1 MKQML
6 RAEWTKLRSVRRW
19 VLGLLLA
26 LVITVLF
33 SVVGAAGSGSDA
45 NGSPELLDPVGPD
58 GDRVHDQLHLVH
70 QSLAGDGGITARVA
84 SQADSHE
91 WARAGVM
98 IKESTTPGSRY
109 AAVLVT
115 PGHGVRLQAN
125 FTTDIAGS
133 DAVAPRWLRL
143 TRTGDRITG
152 YESAD
157 GATWHEVGAVE
168 LAGLPSTVEIGMF
181 VNSPDLVSTD
191 RDFGSSSVGAAST
204 TGTATFDHV
213 RLEPA
218 GAGAQWRHHDSVGE
232 PGSAPGPA
240 TGDGGVVTVT
250 GSGDTAPS
258 PPDADVTQ
266 MSLFGVLAGQIA
278 VVAVAVLFITAEF
291 KRGMIRTTFAA
302 SPRRGRVLA
311 AKAIVTGAVTFGLGL
326 AASLVSFLVA
336 QPILRGNGFGPPAY
350 QVQSLADWPVLRAAG
365 GAALFL
371 ALVGVLA
378 LAVGALLRRSAGAIA
393 VLTAVLVLPIILQ
406 GGLPLTVAQWLIR
419 LTPTAGLAMT
429 QSVDPSPLVAAT
441 DPFAVAS
448 PPAGLAVLAAY
459 AAGALALAYWRLRRR
474 DA

>member
-1 MKQML
+1 MSAL
-6 RAEWTKLRSVRRW
+6 RSEWTKLRSVRRW
-19 VLGLLLA
+19 VLGLFVA

-33 SVVGAAGSGSDA
+33 SVVGASGSGSDA
-45 NGSPELLDPVGPD
+45 NNSPELLDPVGPD
-58 GDRVHDQLHLVH
+58 GDRVRDQLHLVH
-70 QSLAGDGGITARVA
+70 QPMAGDGSIIVRVA
-84 SQADSHE
+84 SQADSHDR
-91 WARAGVM
+91 ARAGVM
-98 IKESTTPGSRY
+98 IKESTEPGSRY

-115 PGHGVRLQAN
+115 PAHGVRFQAN
-125 FTTDIAGS
+125 FRTDLAGS
-133 DAVAPRWLRL
+133 DAGAPRWLRL
-143 TRTGDRITG
+143 TRTGDRVTG

-157 GATWHEVGAVE
+157 GTAWREVGSVE
-168 LAGLPSTVEIGMF
+168 LAGLPSTVEVGMF
-181 VNSPDLVSTD
+181 VNSPDRVATD
-191 RDFGSSSVGAAST
+191 RDFGSSSVGAMST

-218 GAGAQWRHHDSVGE
+218 PPDGQWRHHD
-232 PGSAPGPA
+232 PAPDAGSDVEQ
-240 TGDGGVVTVT
+240 DGVFTVT
-250 GSGDTAPS
+250 GSGDTALS
-258 PPDADVTQ
+258 PPDADVIQ

-311 AKAIVTGAVTFGLGL
+311 AKAAVIGGVTFGVGL
-326 AASLVSFLVA
+326 AAGLVSFLVA

-350 QVQSLADWPVLRAAG
+350 PVPSLADWPVLRAVG

-371 ALVGVLA
+371 ALVGVLG

-406 GGLPLTVAQWLIR
+406 GGLPLTAAQWLIR
-419 LTPTAGLAMT
+419 LTPAAGLAMT
-429 QSVDPSPLVAAT
+429 QSVEPSSLVAAG

-448 PPAGLAVLAAY
+448 PAAGLAVLAAY
-459 AAGALALAYWRLRRR
+459 AAGALAFGYWRLRQR